1 MNSQRIGIIGTGRM
15 GTAIAT
21 RLIEL
26 GYEVMVWNR
35 TPARAADA
43 TASGAVFSDA
53 LADLCSSTDVLI
65 SSLTDYAALKTVHEG
80 PDGILAQDIAG
91 KLYIEMSTLL
101 PSQQQTLEAG
111 VTASGCAYV
120 ECPVGGTVAPALK
133 GQLLGMCGGA
143 EESFERA
150 KPILEGLCKRV
161 ERVGAVGAG
170 SAMKLAVN
178 LPLAIYWVTLGE
190 AMGVLKGQGL
200 SGQFVASMLADSS
213 AGPAV
218 LKNRMEVIAST
229 LDGKDHPGTFDING
243 LRKDLALSLEW
254 AKESGS
260 TMSITR
266 EALTIY
272 EEAVGKGLGGFDGSS
287 ISRFISE
294 R

>member
-1 MNSQRIGIIGTGRM
+1 M

-26 GYEVMVWNR
+26 GNEVMVWNR
-35 TPARAADA
+35 TPARAEGA
-43 TASGAVFSDA
+43 TASGAVFADT
-53 LADLCSSTDVLI
+53 LADLCSSANVLI
-65 SSLTDYAALKTVHEG
+65 SSLTDYAALRSVHKG
-80 PDGILAQDIAG
+80 PDGVLAQDISG

-101 PSQQQTLEAG
+101 PSEQQKLESGIA
-111 VTASGCAYV
+111 AAGCAYV

-143 EESFERA
+143 QESFERA
-150 KPILEGLCKRV
+150 RPILDGLCKRV
-161 ERVGAVGAG
+161 ERVGTVGAG

-200 SGQFVASMLADSS
+200 SGQFIASMLADSS

-218 LKNRMEVIAST
+218 LKNRMEVVAST
-229 LDGKDHPGTFDING
+229 LDGKDHPGTFDISG
-243 LRKDLALSLEW
+243 LHKDLALALEW

-260 TMSITR
+260 AMSISR
-266 EALTIY
+266 EALSIY
-272 EEAVGKGLGGFDGSS
+272 EEAVAKGLGGFDGSS

-294 R
+294 H